1 MAMTFPATVDYS
13 YARPS
18 MQSIKDYG
26 ANGAMRYLGTD
37 SRCITVAE
45 RNSLQGAGLGIG
57 LIWETTASRP
67 LDGWNAGVNDAHS
80 ANREADAIGAPGNI
94 PIFYAVDFQPTTA
107 QLTGPVAAY
116 FSGVLSVGG
125 RPVRA
130 YGCASVMQH
139 LCGEC
144 GFFPDSWQCGAW
156 SYPGT
161 APGTPI
167 HDGGYDLVLSPYA
180 SSYQAIGFVLGDS
193 CDHNNQLVSSPYW
206 LWGVGSGAE
215 DGDEMTDE
223 DWNQMRTMLNNFIV
237 GKMAVHSTPQ
247 ALLTDNNGQFLVR
260 LTDQGPVRI
269 NMHSPA
275 EVTLMQRIGLVAPQK
290 PEYPPAV
297 CPTAFDVADLS
308 QEERDVLYG
317 YPEANANAS

>member
-1 MAMTFPATVDYS
+1 MAMTFPASLDYS

-18 MQSIKDYG
+18 MASITDYG
-26 ANGAMRYLGTD
+26 ANGVMRYLGTD
-37 SRCITVAE
+37 SRCITVTE

-80 ANREADAIGAPGNI
+80 ANREADAIGAPSNC
-94 PIFYAVDFQPTTA
+94 PIFYAVDFQPTSS
-107 QLTGPVAAY
+107 QLTGPIAAY

-144 GFFPDSWQCGAW
+144 AFFPDSWQCGAW

-193 CDHNNQLVSSPYW
+193 CDHNNQLVNDPYW
-206 LWGVGSGAE
+206 LWGVGSGA
-215 DGDEMTDE
+215 DGEDEMTDE

-237 GKMAVHSTPQ
+237 GKLAIHSSPQ
-247 ALLTDNNGQFLVR
+247 VLCADKDSQFTVSLDGNGLHRYTFR
-260 LTDQGPVRI
+260 
-269 NMHSPA
+269 SPA
-275 EVTLMQRIGLVAPQK
+275 EVTMAQQLGLVAPQK
-290 PEYPPAV
+290 PEYPPEP
-297 CPTAFDVADLS
+297 CPSAFDVSTLTADE
-308 QEERDVLYG
+308 QAALYAI
-317 YPEANANAS
+317 PEGNADAS